1 MRAAVVTAFGDP
13 DVIEIQDVADP
24 VAGPGELEIAVEHV
38 NVLWIETLIR
48 RGLAGGHFDHRP
60 PYIGGNGVA
69 GRVQAIGEG
78 VDTGWLGRPVVAHTG
93 GRGGDAELAVVPVE
107 AAVDVPPGIELE
119 AASAVMHDGVTA
131 LALLESTGV
140 ADGSRVLVVGA
151 SGGLGISLIQLA
163 RARGARVVATARGRE
178 KLARVRELGAD
189 AVIDSDESGWV
200 EEALESL
207 GGRGADVILDN
218 VGGELGGAALGAIAP
233 GGRFSAHGTPSGS
246 FARIDQATA
255 DANDVHVVGIR
266 GAQLAA
272 ADRVRLTAEVLR
284 ELRAGNLAP
293 VIGQTY
299 PLERI
304 AEAHAAIEDRSVF
317 GKTLVHLSPAR
328 LQR

>member
-48 RGLAGGHFDHRP
+48 RGLAGGHFDHQP

-78 VDTGWLGRPVVAHTG
+78 VDAGWLGRPVVAHTG
-93 GRGGDAELAVVPVE
+93 GRGGDAELAVVPAE

-163 RARGARVVATARGRE
+163 RARGARVVATARGGE

-189 AVIDSDESGWV
+189 AVIDSEEPGWV

-246 FARIDQATA
+246 FARIDQAAA
-255 DANDVHVVGIR
+255 DANDVHVIGIR

-272 ADRVRLTAEVLR
+272 ADRVRLTAEVL
-284 ELRAGNLAP
+284 ASF
-293 VIGQTY
+293 V
-299 PLERI
+299 
-304 AEAHAAIEDRSVF
+304 
-317 GKTLVHLSPAR
+317 PATSR
-328 LQR
+328 R